1 VSGVGQTADENTG
14 TARTDRTGISDTAG
28 LGLTIPPTKDVTP
41 LTKTPTRL
49 AAIVP
54 PAPLAMPPANDAV
67 AATSM
72 PVLPEML
79 PLLVMPPANA
89 VTAETS
95 TPLPVAEMMPALLI
109 PPPSV
114 VALMTAIAVPLLASI
129 LL

>member
-1 VSGVGQTADENTG
+1 
-14 TARTDRTGISDTAG
+14 
-28 LGLTIPPTKDVTP
+28 
-41 LTKTPTRL
+41 
-49 AAIVP
+49 
-54 PAPLAMPPANDAV
+54 
-67 AATSM
+67 M

-114 VALMTAIAVPLLASI
+114 VVFMTAIAVPPLASI
-129 LL
+129 VL